1 MSAAKE
7 SFLKKTGMKNTSLQQ
22 QRGVLL
28 ESKTDYRLARISL

>member
-1 MSAAKE
+1 MFAE
-7 SFLKKTGMKNTSLQQ
+7 KKTIWRKSIKNTSLQQ

>member
-1 MSAAKE
+1 MFGA
-7 SFLKKTGMKNTSLQQ
+7 KKTIGRKKHKNTSLQP